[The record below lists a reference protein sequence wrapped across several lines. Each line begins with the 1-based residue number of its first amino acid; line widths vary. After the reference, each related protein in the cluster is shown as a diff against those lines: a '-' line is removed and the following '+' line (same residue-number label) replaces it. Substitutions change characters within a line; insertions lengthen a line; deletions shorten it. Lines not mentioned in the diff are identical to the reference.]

1 MKEVWVKGYFDKQGD
16 IVIPTTDFG
25 GRHIIPKSYFKD
37 TEFKVVESVE
47 E

>member
-1 MKEVWVKGYFDKQGD
+1 MKVVLVKGCFDKQGD
-16 IVIPTTDFG
+16 IIIPTTDFG